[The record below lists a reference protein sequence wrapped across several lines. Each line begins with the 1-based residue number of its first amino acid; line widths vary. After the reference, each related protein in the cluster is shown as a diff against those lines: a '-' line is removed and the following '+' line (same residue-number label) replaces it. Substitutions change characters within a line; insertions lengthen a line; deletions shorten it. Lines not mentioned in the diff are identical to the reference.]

1 MNVDFKAKPFFL
13 DESDIAW
20 VQDCM
25 KKMTVEEKVSHLFCI
40 LIKDKPV
47 EEMAAEMDALGF
59 YPGGYMTD
67 VFPARKVKENFK
79 KLQARTGIPLLFAS
93 NLERGADG
101 ICKEGTLFGTQM
113 QIAAAGDKRWAYE
126 LGRVCGEEAAATGAN
141 WNFGPIL
148 DIDTN
153 YHNPIT
159 NTRVFSSDQETVLQM
174 SREFVRGQM
183 ENGMAVC
190 LKHWP
195 GDGRDERDQHM
206 VTTIN
211 DCTAREWDASYG
223 KIYKALIEDGA
234 ETVMAAHIMLPAY
247 SRKMNPDI
255 RDEEILPGS
264 LSCDLTTKLLR
275 EQLGFNGLVVTDATT
290 MTGFMQTMAR
300 RDALPLAVAAGCD
313 MILFTLDL
321 KEDYQYV
328 LDAAADG
335 TISRERLDE
344 AVARILALKAHLKL
358 HKKME
363 EGTLFPGDEALK
375 VFEREDNRNLA
386 RECADRSVTLVKDTQ
401 NLLPIS
407 PKTQRRILLHVLGD
421 KGGYHDPICNQA
433 EYLAGLLEREG
444 FEVTV
449 YDASRKDLLPI
460 GNSIESMTKRFD
472 LILYY
477 CSVKTSGSDNVS
489 RISWTAPGGCNTPR
503 YIYEI
508 PTLFISVDNPYMLQD
523 VPKVRTYIDG
533 YTPSRY
539 VIDAIVE
546 KIMGR
551 SRFTGKNPVDPF
563 CGLFHTRL

>member
-1 MNVDFKAKPFFL
+1 MNVDFKARPFFL

-113 QIAAAGDKRWAYE
+113 QVAAAGDKRWAYE

-223 KIYKALIEDGA
+223 KIYKALIEEGA

-264 LSCDLTTKLLR
+264 LSCDLTTRLLR

-321 KEDYQYV
+321 KEDTSTCWTRQQT
-328 LDAAADG
+328 G
-335 TISRERLDE
+335 PS
-344 AVARILALKAHLKL
+344 
-358 HKKME
+358 
-363 EGTLFPGDEALK
+363 
-375 VFEREDNRNLA
+375 
-386 RECADRSVTLVKDTQ
+386 
-401 NLLPIS
+401 
-407 PKTQRRILLHVLGD
+407 
-421 KGGYHDPICNQA
+421 
-433 EYLAGLLEREG
+433 AGN
-444 FEVTV
+444 VW
-449 YDASRKDLLPI
+449 
-460 GNSIESMTKRFD
+460 TKRLHGF
-472 LILYY
+472 
-477 CSVKTSGSDNVS
+477 
-489 RISWTAPGGCNTPR
+489 W
-503 YIYEI
+503 
-508 PTLFISVDNPYMLQD
+508 
-523 VPKVRTYIDG
+523 
-533 YTPSRY
+533 
-539 VIDAIVE
+539 
-546 KIMGR
+546 
-551 SRFTGKNPVDPF
+551 
-563 CGLFHTRL
+563 H